1 MEKFGFAALGL
12 ITLLF
17 CLAFFFGVVGG
28 LVYICS
34 IAFNFEFSWML
45 VLGICA
51 LAVLLKWIFK

>member
-12 ITLLF
+12 ITLLL

-28 LVYICS
+28 LVYIVCLT
-34 IAFNFEFSWML
+34 FDLEFSWML

-51 LAVLLKWIFK
+51 LAVLLKIVFK

>member
-1 MEKFGFAALGL
+1 MEKLGL
-12 ITLLF
+12 AVLGLVTLVL
-17 CLAFFFGVVGG
+17 CVAFFFGVVGG

-51 LAVLLKWIFK
+51 LAVLLKFLFK

>member
-1 MEKFGFAALGL
+1 MEKLGL
-12 ITLLF
+12 AVLGLVTLVL

-34 IAFNFEFSWML
+34 LAFGFEFSWML

-51 LAVLLKWIFK
+51 LAVLLKIVFK

>member
-1 MEKFGFAALGL
+1 MEKLGL
-12 ITLLF
+12 AVLGLVMVLL

-34 IAFNFEFSWML
+34 LAFGFEFSWML

-51 LAVLLKWIFK
+51 IAVLLKIIFK

>member
-1 MEKFGFAALGL
+1 METFGLAALGL
-12 ITLLF
+12 VIVVL

-34 IAFNFEFSWML
+34 LAFGFEFSWML

-51 LAVLLKWIFK
+51 LAVLLKIVFK

>member
-1 MEKFGFAALGL
+1 MEKLGLAALGL
-12 ITLLF
+12 ATVVL

-51 LAVLLKWIFK
+51 IAVLLKWIFK

>member
-1 MEKFGFAALGL
+1 MEKLGFAALGL
-12 ITLLF
+12 ITLLL

-51 LAVLLKWIFK
+51 LAVLLKFLFK

>member
-1 MEKFGFAALGL
+1 MEKFGLAALGL
-12 ITLLF
+12 VTVVL

-34 IAFNFEFSWML
+34 LAFGFEFSWML

-51 LAVLLKWIFK
+51 LAVLLKIVFK

>member
-1 MEKFGFAALGL
+1 MEKLGFAALGL
-12 ITLLF
+12 ITLLL